1 MFSRGGSFGT
11 AAVFFGE
18 DEMQFVRCAIYSLI
32 LVGPLLLAGCG
43 EKVETVTPPAAP
55 TLKQEL
61 DRIAASGEPV
71 GSAGQMLLDEVTKL
85 KAQDPAKGATI
96 EKQVI
101 ELNSLQ
107 DPSEIKAKAAA
118 ISASL

>member
-1 MFSRGGSFGT
+1 
-11 AAVFFGE
+11 
-18 DEMQFVRCAIYSLI
+18 
-32 LVGPLLLAGCG
+32 
-43 EKVETVTPPAAP
+43 
-55 TLKQEL
+55 
-61 DRIAASGEPV
+61 
-71 GSAGQMLLDEVTKL
+71 MLLDEVTKL

-107 DPSEIKAKAAA
+107 DPNEIKAKAAA